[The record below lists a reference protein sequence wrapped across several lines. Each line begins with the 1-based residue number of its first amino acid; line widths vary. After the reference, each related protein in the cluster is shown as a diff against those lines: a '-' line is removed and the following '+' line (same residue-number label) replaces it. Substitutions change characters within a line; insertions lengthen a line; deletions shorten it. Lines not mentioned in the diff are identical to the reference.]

1 MASKK
6 TLNLDN
12 LAALGPERL
21 AAILVD
27 LAAGNAEIRRRLRLE
42 LAAQAGGGDA
52 LAAEVGKRLT
62 ALRTARS
69 FVDWQ
74 KRREFLKDLDQQR
87 VMIVDRIA
95 QTRPDLALDL
105 MWQFMDL
112 AEPVFNRVDDSNGS
126 VGDVFHTACDN
137 LATIALMAR
146 PDPASLADRVFTA
159 LSKNDYGLFDNLVKV
174 IFPALGETG
183 VARLRT
189 RLTEALTSRPRG
201 ADKRDR
207 HADAFRRALQ
217 AMADSEGDVDAYIA
231 LIPVEDLDRPY
242 IGAAVGRR
250 LLAAGRANE
259 ALAALERSKPKRQ
272 ADRSRQ
278 YDELYELGY
287 LRGHDDVWDE
297 VYIDALDATGHGER
311 AQQLRRAAFEERL
324 SSENLRAYLKKL
336 PDFED
341 VEAEDWAMR
350 HALGFRNFSAAL
362 YFFHQWPDP
371 AHAAQLVLDRASE
384 IDGNAYYLLDP
395 VARQIEGK
403 HPLAATLLRRAMIDD
418 TLEGAKS
425 SRYKH
430 AARHLLECQS
440 LAMMIRDYGTFETDE
455 AFTSRL
461 RASHARKTGFWK
473 QVAEVSGTQP

>member
-1 MASKK
+1 MALKK

-21 AAILVD
+21 AAILIDV
-27 LAAGNAEIRRRLRLE
+27 AAGNAEIKRRLRLE

-62 ALRTARS
+62 ALRAARS

-87 VMIVDRIA
+87 VMIVDRIT

-105 MWQFMDL
+105 MWRFMDL

-146 PDPASLADRVFTA
+146 ADPASLADRVFTA
-159 LSKNDYGLFDNLVKV
+159 LSKNDYGLFDNLVQV

-201 ADKRDR
+201 GNKRDR
-207 HADAFRRALQ
+207 DADAFRWALQ
-217 AMADSEGDVDAYIA
+217 ALADSEGDVDAYIA

-259 ALAALERSKPKRQ
+259 AFAALERAKPKQ
-272 ADRSRQ
+272 QSDRSRQ
-278 YDELYELGY
+278 YDELYELGH
-287 LRGHDDVWDE
+287 LRGHDDVWEE

-371 AHAAQLVLDRASE
+371 VHAAQLVLDRASE

-395 VARQIEGK
+395 VARQIEGR
-403 HPLAATLLRRAMIDD
+403 HPLAATLRNPPATSMPPG
-418 TLEGAKS
+418 TS
-425 SRYKH
+425 SN
-430 AARHLLECQS
+430 
-440 LAMMIRDYGTFETDE
+440 
-455 AFTSRL
+455 
-461 RASHARKTGFWK
+461 ASPLPR
-473 QVAEVSGTQP
+473 

>member
-159 LSKNDYGLFDNLVKV
+159 LSKNDYGLFDHLVKV

-207 HADAFRRALQ
+207 HADAFGRALQ

-272 ADRSRQ
+272 ADRARQ

-362 YFFHQWPDP
+362 YFFHQWPDRGQAPPGRDP
-371 AHAAQLVLDRASE
+371 AATGHDRRHAGGCEIVPLQACRPAPSRMPIPGDDDPGLWHVRNRRGIHQSPSRQPRSKDRFLETGCRGVRNAALIKFGHFAQLC
-384 IDGNAYYLLDP
+384 G
-395 VARQIEGK
+395 
-403 HPLAATLLRRAMIDD
+403 H
-418 TLEGAKS
+418 GAFMESMQK
-425 SRYKH
+425 R
-430 AARHLLECQS
+430 
-440 LAMMIRDYGTFETDE
+440 G
-455 AFTSRL
+455 RL
-461 RASHARKTGFWK
+461 R
-473 QVAEVSGTQP
+473 